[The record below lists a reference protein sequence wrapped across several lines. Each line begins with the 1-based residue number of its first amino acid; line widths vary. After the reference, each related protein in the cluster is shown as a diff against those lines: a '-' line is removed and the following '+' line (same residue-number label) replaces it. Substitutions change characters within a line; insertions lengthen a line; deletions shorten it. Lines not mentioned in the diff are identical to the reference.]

1 VKEKQM
7 IIAYLR
13 NISQKIQM
21 MGIAFG
27 TCDQL
32 ELIHKQPIMCL
43 QRLTGEKNPSIKN
56 VYDFCWFLIF

>member
-43 QRLTGEKNPSIKN
+43 QRLTGEKTLQSKMFMTF
-56 VYDFCWFLIF
+56 VGF